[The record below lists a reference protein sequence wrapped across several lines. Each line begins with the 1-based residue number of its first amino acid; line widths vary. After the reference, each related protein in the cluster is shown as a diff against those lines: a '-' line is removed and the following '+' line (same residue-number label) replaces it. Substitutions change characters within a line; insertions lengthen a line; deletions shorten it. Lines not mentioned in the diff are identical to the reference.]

1 MKFGEYDVALS
12 PLGWLALAA
21 AAAANAVAPGKGF
34 RRQSSESREGNSMA
48 YKLTVFIV
56 NPDDEQ
62 IYVEHNFYGATRA
75 AAEHVKKEHLGSC
88 EYFSAAEEEGR
99 TAEEGEEI
107 SDEDWPVVGDGGR
120 DTDDDED
127 DDK

>member
-1 MKFGEYDVALS
+1 MKIGEYEITLS
-12 PLGWLALAA
+12 PLGWFTLAVAA
-21 AAAANAVAPGKGF
+21 GANAVAPGRGF
-34 RRQSSESREGNSMA
+34 RSHREGKQEMA

-56 NPDDEQ
+56 NPDDNE

-99 TAEEGEEI
+99 TIEQGAEI
-107 SDEDWPVVGDGGR
+107 SEDDWPVADEE
-120 DTDDDED
+120 DED

>member
-1 MKFGEYDVALS
+1 MKFGEYDVTLS
-12 PLGWLALAA
+12 PLGWFTLAA

-34 RRQSSESREGNSMA
+34 RANRKENADMA

-56 NPDDEQ
+56 DPDDKE

-99 TAEEGEEI
+99 TVEEGEEI
-107 SDEDWPVVGDGGR
+107 SEEDWPVVDDGGV
-120 DTDDDED
+120 DHDDED
-127 DDK
+127 DDR